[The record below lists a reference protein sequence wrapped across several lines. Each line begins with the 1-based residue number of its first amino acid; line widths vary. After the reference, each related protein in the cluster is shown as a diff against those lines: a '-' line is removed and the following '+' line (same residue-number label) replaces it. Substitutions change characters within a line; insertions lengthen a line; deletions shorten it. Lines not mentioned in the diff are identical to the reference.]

1 MDNRTA
7 IMDNPYPPPYGPTR
21 GMLEGL
27 QLIQRLSPT
36 KIDENLLRA
45 NRVAPGNEYK
55 VVGALKFLGLID
67 ETGRPTQKSQLLKTR
82 GATYT
87 LALQEVLRTAYKDLF
102 TYLSPEQATREQLYN
117 YFVTRTGIGREMAI
131 KASRFFVALCRLAEM
146 PLPAV
151 SSRAKRQGRPLT
163 TSTGDRRKR
172 TTPLKKQSPPILS
185 GQPALASTW
194 LSTPFPLV
202 LAITPETTEIGEE
215 QLVAF
220 FRKMKAALRRVFV
233 EER

>member
-1 MDNRTA
+1 MTSRT
-7 IMDNPYPPPYGPTR
+7 ITDNPYPPPYGPTR
-21 GMLEGL
+21 GMIEGL

-36 KIDENLLRA
+36 KIDENFLRA

-67 ETGRPTQKSQLLKTR
+67 EAGRPTQKSQLLKTR

-87 LALQEVLRTAYKDLF
+87 LALQEVLRTAYRDLF
-102 TYLSPEQATREQLYN
+102 AYLSPEQATREQLYN

-131 KASRFFVALCRLAEM
+131 KATRFFVALCRLAEI

-151 SSRAKRQGRPLT
+151 SSRAKRQGRPST
-163 TSTGDRRKR
+163 TSTGERRKR
-172 TTPLKKQSPPILS
+172 DTPPKKQSPPS
-185 GQPALASTW
+185 PVQSALPSAW
-194 LSTPFPLV
+194 PSTPFPFV
-202 LAITPETTEIGEE
+202 LAITPETAEMGEE
-215 QLVAF
+215 RLVAF
-220 FRKMKAALRRVFV
+220 FRKMKAALRRVFT

>member
-1 MDNRTA
+1 M
-7 IMDNPYPPPYGPTR
+7 
-21 GMLEGL
+21 
-27 QLIQRLSPT
+27 IQRLSPT
-36 KIDENLLRA
+36 KIDENFLRA

-55 VVGALKFLGLID
+55 VVGALKFLGLTD
-67 ETGRPTQKSQLLKTR
+67 GAGRPTQKSQLLKTR

-102 TYLSPEQATREQLYN
+102 AHLSPEEATREQLYN

-131 KASRFFVALCRLAEM
+131 KATRFFVALCRLAEI

-151 SSRAKRQGRPLT
+151 SSRARRQSRPST
-163 TSTGDRRKR
+163 TSTGERRKR
-172 TTPLKKQSPPILS
+172 ATSARKQPLPILP
-185 GQPALASTW
+185 GNVALPSAW
-194 LSTPFPLV
+194 PSTPFPFV
-202 LAITPETTEIGEE
+202 LAITPETTDMGEE

-220 FRKMKAALRRVFV
+220 FRKLKAAMRRVFS